1 MYAKLLQESTIP
13 LTLSM
18 ACSTLLVHLKCT
30 NKIIHTVSKVN
41 AHIERKQNTWDDA
54 KRVYGKMNM
63 TCLEKQSNKRRL
75 LPHIHIPI
83 IQAKGVWIHSAPIQ
97 HLLIQH
103 KDVN

>member
-1 MYAKLLQESTIP
+1 MHTQKGSRIP
-13 LTLSM
+13 
-18 ACSTLLVHLKCT
+18 
-30 NKIIHTVSKVN
+30 
-41 AHIERKQNTWDDA
+41 DDA

-97 HLLIQH
+97 AFAHTTQGCQL
-103 KDVN
+103 NY